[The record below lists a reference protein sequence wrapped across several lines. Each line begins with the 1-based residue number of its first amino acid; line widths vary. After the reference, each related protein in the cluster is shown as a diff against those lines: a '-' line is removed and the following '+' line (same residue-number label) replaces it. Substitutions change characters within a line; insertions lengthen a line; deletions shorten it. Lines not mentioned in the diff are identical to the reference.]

1 MTIEDRVRRVLTDAV
16 ATEPP
21 PRRAPLPAVRR
32 RRRRRPVLAG
42 AVAVVLVVAAVIGVA
57 AVRQPEQVVP
67 AGPTLTTLPLAG
79 WPEVVDEAGNV
90 AFRHP
95 PGWKARRTAK
105 GVWRLAP
112 PGVPAG
118 ELTVQVDPTRGEWR
132 NEGYWRVVPP
142 ELGRLADGRP
152 YLRTATAPSPAGA
165 AVDGSYSVD
174 WGRVCSGRAAPGSCR
189 PHSVLVEFN
198 STRPET
204 WDRYRRQIDTV
215 AGSLRQLR
223 ATAPTAGD
231 RSRPACVSDQWS
243 LVYPMAMAG
252 VSTSKRTIVPAG
264 VGFRGGRPCHL
275 RVQVSMAVEQ
285 AGRPLA
291 VRGNPAP
298 ATIEL
303 DLPEDALPAGF
314 QGLGGDRLMQL
325 WTWDRE
331 CVPAPGADRG
341 IDIVFQDERGR
352 PLLSLPTLHFEKP
365 GPGTCEAAGAA
376 SVLTPWP

>member
-1 MTIEDRVRRVLTDAV
+1 MTIEDRVRRVLEHAV
-16 ATEPP
+16 ADEPP
-21 PRRAPLPAVRR
+21 PRTAPLTAVRR

-42 AVAVVLVVAAVIGVA
+42 AVAVVLVLAAVVGLA
-57 AVRQPEQVVP
+57 AVRRPERVVP
-67 AGPTLTTLPLAG
+67 AAPTLTTLPTAG
-79 WPEVVDEAGNV
+79 WPEVVDETGNV

-95 PGWKARRTAK
+95 PGWTARRTDK

-112 PGVPAG
+112 PGVPAA
-118 ELTVQVDPTRGEWR
+118 ELTVLVDPTGGEWR
-132 NEGYWRVVPP
+132 NQGYWRVVPP
-142 ELGRLADGRP
+142 ELGQLPGGRP
-152 YLRTATAPSPAGA
+152 YLRTATVPSPSGA
-165 AVDGSYSVD
+165 AADGSYSVD

-189 PHSVLVEFN
+189 PHSVLVEFH
-198 STRPET
+198 SARIES

-223 ATAPTAGD
+223 PTAPTAGD
-231 RSRPACVSDQWS
+231 RSRPACTADQWS

-252 VSTSKRTIVPAG
+252 VPTSKRTIIPAG
-264 VGFRGGRPCHL
+264 VGFRGGPPCHL

-314 QGLGGDRLMQL
+314 RGLGGDRKMQL

-331 CVPAPGADRG
+331 CVPAPGTDLR
-341 IDIVFQDERGR
+341 IDFVFRDERGR
-352 PLLSLPTLHFEKP
+352 RLLSLPTLQFEKP
-365 GPGTCEAAGAA
+365 GPGTCQPSGIA
-376 SVLTPWP
+376 STLNPWP